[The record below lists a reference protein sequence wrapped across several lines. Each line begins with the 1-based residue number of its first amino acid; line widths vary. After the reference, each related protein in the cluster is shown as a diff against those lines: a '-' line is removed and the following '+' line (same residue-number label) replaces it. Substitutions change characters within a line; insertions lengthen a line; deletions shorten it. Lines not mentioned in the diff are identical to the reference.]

1 MNCVEELYASFNF
14 ISDLFDFIY
23 LTKLKILDLEGN
35 NIKEIESIKYLTN
48 NTEMMSLNMISNPIS
63 KGKEYMKHINELI
76 PSLKILDDNDLSL
89 SISMKSKLEIQ
100 KNQENNLEEKLAN
113 ENENEFIISNPR
125 YDLEM
130 IKLLKDLGISREKID
145 EETRNAEKMI
155 QDELNEEDFL
165 LSKIKSKEYQSVHN
179 NRNLQIHSN
188 SILISKPQTATSE
201 TDNSNPQKGER
212 KIKLKFGN
220 SGTIVNNAKTI
231 DAGILLNQFSSN
243 DQTFKRV

>member
-188 SILISKPQTATSE
+188 
-201 TDNSNPQKGER
+201 
-212 KIKLKFGN
+212 
-220 SGTIVNNAKTI
+220 
-231 DAGILLNQFSSN
+231 
-243 DQTFKRV
+243 